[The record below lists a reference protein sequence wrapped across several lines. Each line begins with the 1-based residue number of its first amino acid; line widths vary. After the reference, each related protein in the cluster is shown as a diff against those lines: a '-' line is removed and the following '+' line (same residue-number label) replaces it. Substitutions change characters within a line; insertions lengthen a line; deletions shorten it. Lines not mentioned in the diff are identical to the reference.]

1 MARPPDLEKRKELA
15 RRAAAVLEKHG
26 LTISTEE
33 LARRLEINRTTLLYH
48 FPTYADIIQSVL
60 GDLLA
65 EQAIYVERKVR
76 EHEHP
81 IDQIY
86 ARIRATHSFHEGR
99 ERRLLFLSQA
109 VAVTG
114 GPNVADIVRGAADLF
129 EASRNALVAALE
141 RGIDEGTVAPCD
153 AKAVISLARA
163 VIDGLT
169 FQRVTSSAPIEPM
182 QRLFYE
188 SVLLPL
194 KRSPSQA
201 KTKKGKT
208 K

>member
-1 MARPPDLEKRKELA
+1 MARPPDLEKKKDLA

-48 FPTYADIIQSVL
+48 FPTYADVIQTVL

-65 EQAIYVERKVR
+65 EQAFFVEAKVR
-76 EHEHP
+76 EHDHP
-81 IDQIY
+81 VDQIY
-86 ARIRATHSFHEGR
+86 ARIRATHAFHEGH

-114 GPNVADIVRGAADLF
+114 GPNVADIVKGATDLF
-129 EASRNALVAALE
+129 EASRNALAEGLE
-141 RGIDEGTVAPCD
+141 RGIEEGTVAPCD
-153 AKAVISLARA
+153 AKVVVSLARA

-169 FQRVTSSAPIEPM
+169 FQRVTSTASIEPM
-182 QRLFYE
+182 QELFWT

-194 KRSPSQA
+194 KRTPA
-201 KTKKGKT
+201 RAKKGSK